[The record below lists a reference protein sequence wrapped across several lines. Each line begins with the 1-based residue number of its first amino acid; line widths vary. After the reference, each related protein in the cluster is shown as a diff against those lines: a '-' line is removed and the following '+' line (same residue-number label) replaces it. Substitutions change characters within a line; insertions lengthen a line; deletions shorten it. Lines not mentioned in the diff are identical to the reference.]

1 MGRSRIAPVV
11 RLIEPGALSPLH
23 SQTTYHAIARAL
35 RPGDE
40 PVLSLYWTDRPYV
53 CTGFHRPVEEL
64 DLDECRRR
72 GLPVLRRQLGGGPV
86 YLDADQLLFQVT
98 LPAEAAPGGVEA
110 AYRALLGPAVLAFR
124 RLGLDA
130 ALAGANDICV
140 GGRKLSGTGM
150 ARIGDAVV
158 CVGNFILD
166 FDHQAMADILAL
178 EPGMRRTFAA
188 VQRRYL
194 TTLRRELGRT
204 VSRAEARDA
213 IVASYAEAFGPL
225 EPSRLTPA
233 EEDAR
238 AELDVLFSSREW
250 LVEEGTGWVDL
261 VRQAK
266 IRGGARV
273 YATAVER
280 DGVELSATFAVV
292 DGRLEDVAFTSTAL
306 TAKLRARLSSAMA
319 GLAAEREALLGAAR
333 AAMRAAAGPLRPEDV
348 VECLLRSEQGRAT

>member
-1 MGRSRIAPVV
+1 M
-11 RLIEPGALSPLH
+11 RLIEPGALSPLR

-35 RPGDE
+35 RPADE
-40 PVLSLYWTDRPYV
+40 PVLSLYRTDRPYV

-110 AYRALLGPAVLAFR
+110 AYRALLGPAVGAFR
-124 RLGLDA
+124 RLGIDA

-158 CVGNFILD
+158 CVGNVILD

-194 TTLRRELGRT
+194 TTLRQELGRE
-204 VSRAEARDA
+204 VGREEARDA
-213 IVASYAEAFGPL
+213 IVASYAETFGPL
-225 EPSRLTPA
+225 VPAVLSPA
-233 EEDAR
+233 EESAR
-238 AELDVLFSSREW
+238 DELDGLFSTREW
-250 LVEEGTGWVDL
+250 LVDEGTGWADE

-266 IRGGARV
+266 VRGGARV

-280 DGVELSATFAVV
+280 DGAELSATFAVV

-306 TAKLRARLSSAMA
+306 TAKLRARLASAMD
-319 GLAAEREALLGAAR
+319 GLAAEREALLDAAR

-348 VECLLRSEQGRAT
+348 VECLMRSEKGRAT

>member
-1 MGRSRIAPVV
+1 M
-11 RLIEPGALSPLH
+11 RLIEPGALSPLR

-35 RPGDE
+35 APGDE
-40 PVLSLYWTDRPYV
+40 PILSLFWTDRPYV
-53 CTGFHRPVEEL
+53 CTGFHRPALEI
-64 DLDECRRR
+64 DLEECRRR

-86 YLDADQLLFQVT
+86 YLDPDQLLFQVT
-98 LPAEAAPGGVEA
+98 LPADRAPASVEA
-110 AYRALLGPAVLAFR
+110 AYRALLGPAVAAFR

-130 ALAGANDICV
+130 VLAGPNDICV

-158 CVGNFILD
+158 CVGNVILD
-166 FDHQAMADILAL
+166 FDHDAMAAVLAL

-194 TTLRRELGRT
+194 TTLRQELGRAVT
-204 VSRAEARDA
+204 REEARDA

-225 EPSRLTPA
+225 GPAVLSA
-233 EEDAR
+233 EEQHAR
-238 AELDVLFSSREW
+238 DELDLLFSSREW
-250 LVEEGTGWVDL
+250 LFEEGIGWTDE

-273 YATAVER
+273 YATSVER
-280 DGVELSATFAVV
+280 GGAELHATFAVV
-292 DGRLEDVAFTSTAL
+292 DGRLEDVAFTGTAL
-306 TAKLRARLSSAMA
+306 TARLGAKLATAMD
-319 GLAAEREALLGAAR
+319 GLAAERDALLRAAR

-348 VECLLRSEQGRAT
+348 VECLLRSQLGRAT